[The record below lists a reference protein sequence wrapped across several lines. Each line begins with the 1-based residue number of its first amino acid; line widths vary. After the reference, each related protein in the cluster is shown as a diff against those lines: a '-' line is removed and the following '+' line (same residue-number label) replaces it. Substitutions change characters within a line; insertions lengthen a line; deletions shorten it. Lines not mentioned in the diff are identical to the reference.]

1 MLGAFW
7 LNVQI
12 FMVSEVFILVL
23 ALVIAVVR
31 GIPGPVFFPFRLVAV
46 AYTDLF
52 RGVPLILVLYMIGF
66 GVPGLGLGFISYLPD
81 VAYGVISLVLVYSA
95 YVAEVYRAGID
106 SVHESQNAAARSLGL
121 TRWQSLRFVVLPQA
135 IRRVIPPLLND
146 FIGLQKDTALVS
158 VLGSIEAAR
167 AAQIYG
173 ASRVQLRE
181 LRGRRA
187 AFRPD
192 HHPPRPLY
200 GPPDRPRQTP
210 PRGGSPGMNEHPA
223 LLLEGVHKSFGEN
236 EVLKGID
243 LTVEPHEVV
252 CLIGASGSGKST
264 LLRCVNLVEPID
276 SGRIVVEGE
285 EITAQGVDANRIRRR
300 IGIVYQSFNLF
311 PHMTVL
317 RNITLAPREVLKHG
331 PRRGREERPTS
342 SSTASGYWTS
352 RTSTPTGS
360 PAASSN
366 GSPSCGRS
374 RCAPTSCSSTRSR
387 APSTPSSSPTSSP
400 SSRSSPAKA

>member
-1 MLGAFW
+1 MTQGGPAGPGPSAPRDPGRGSRALGNRGVLVSSASTVLFFAIIAVVVVLAPGSEVVAERFLSPQHLWQSLVGSEGLPSVLGAFW

-12 FMVSEVFILVL
+12 FMVSEVFILIL
-23 ALVIAVVR
+23 ALAIAVVR

-66 GVPGLGLGFISYLPD
+66 GVPGLDLGVISYLPD

-173 ASRVQLRE
+173 ASEFNYASYVV
-181 LRGRRA
+181 A
-187 AFRPD
+187 AFLFVLITI
-192 HHPPRPLY
+192 PLARFT
-200 GPPDRPRQTP
+200 DR
-210 PRGGSPGMNEHPA
+210 
-223 LLLEGVHKSFGEN
+223 
-236 EVLKGID
+236 
-243 LTVEPHEVV
+243 
-252 CLIGASGSGKST
+252 LIARDK
-264 LLRCVNLVEPID
+264 
-276 SGRIVVEGE
+276 
-285 EITAQGVDANRIRRR
+285 RRR
-300 IGIVYQSFNLF
+300 EAGA
-311 PHMTVL
+311 
-317 RNITLAPREVLKHG
+317 LA
-331 PRRGREERPTS
+331 
-342 SSTASGYWTS
+342 
-352 RTSTPTGS
+352 
-360 PAASSN
+360 
-366 GSPSCGRS
+366 
-374 RCAPTSCSSTRSR
+374 
-387 APSTPSSSPTSSP
+387 
-400 SSRSSPAKA
+400 